1 MPLEPYMS
9 SGRFHANCSP
19 NDPCD
24 EHFDPGS
31 DMDHASRTPIDPV
44 DSKVDHVLPGLGV
57 DKDTG
62 RTGRAPDPDLLLSV
76 GF

>member
-1 MPLEPYMS
+1 
-9 SGRFHANCSP
+9 
-19 NDPCD
+19 
-24 EHFDPGS
+24 
-31 DMDHASRTPIDPV
+31 MDHASRTPIDPV
-44 DSKVDHVLPGLGV
+44 DSNVDHVLPGLGV